1 MIRDYCCRE
10 FDGIV
15 KSMEGKPS
23 QYSCPRMSRLAKLL
37 DELWHEYGQYII
49 ASYHDG
55 TNINELGKTMS
66 SFGHSL
72 RVLSWL
78 PTRSPGISP
87 LLKGTDLYQDSAVNR
102 RVLHHHVPYLAVEL
116 ANSDLV
122 KHLGVNVDVSEE
134 RLLRYLQQ
142 WATPSGGEPFCT
154 SIKHMRNVYLN
165 LHRKS
170 AEYALTAE
178 GNFIVEA
185 FRTGELVFVPLANT
199 NWKHNRRNDVSGH
212 FYSVH
217 RVCWRDRTTI
227 LYSEEMDGRE
237 IPSHLPRVLSSYYH
251 YGAERDVNDLIRT
264 AFCHFG
270 VEEDLK
276 IQNLID
282 ILEYNAS
289 HNPSPETRDVELFR
303 NIADVVVATVYAPPP
318 SFRPAGDYM
327 AEEHDRIIIQNLA
340 KYFLSKLKNLKVFP
354 SQGKK
359 WVTLKG
365 LFINDK
371 DEIARKFA
379 KTEEIHFLQWP
390 SGKSKKHGHELPNDF
405 TQLCSM
411 PQVSSCASFRV
422 TPHGEVRQSDELR
435 EMLYHMVPLI
445 QRYLFSKHSKKHDQL
460 ERHQGIAECLENLQ
474 ILSTLELIGLY
485 GIEIDGK
492 EYVSEEI
499 TVKGCSLHDDLNALY
514 VVADTSGQFTNK
526 MSLVDVLL
534 QLFFHEVGDNFETR
548 SFLSDLIV
556 NNPRSEDAKS
566 EIAQRFE
573 LSDLPKGSKRWN
585 VKPPKPLL
593 VTDVSEEK
601 VEDDEVAG
609 LYPENK
615 KNDVPVESADDTNLK
630 AWPQRASVCDVTQ
643 KRPRRHDR
651 ASSSSQENHTARD
664 DVITLKDIINSESAQ
679 EYQSKHSKSVQDIR
693 GGGHTNFEK
702 QPDVRDSPTPHTTN
716 ERMRPYQGGKHSQRE
731 VDDSQEGDDQKDNGL
746 DGKMSVTAERE
757 QAGLA
762 RHSVSAQKELGLEK
776 HWIPHNPPDFAN
788 ACAMDISDLMEAVT
802 IDDSLVT
809 EVSLLPDEGGQASR
823 EAVGRWGEWFIYN
836 YLLKAST
843 KLPNGEK
850 IVKVRWMN
858 KKQESGGPYDITVL
872 TEDKKTC
879 FVEVKA
885 TSSLTK
891 ELIPISWK
899 ELKFAEENKDCYFLY
914 RLYNA
919 GKNLKGVQLKYLQ
932 NLVSHLNTTPTA
944 RLYLTL

>member
-303 NIADVVVATVYAPPP
+303 NIADVVVATIYVHPQSFGPP
-318 SFRPAGDYM
+318 GDYM
-327 AEEHDRIIIQNLA
+327 AEEQDRVMNQNLA
-340 KYFLSKLKNLKVFP
+340 DYFLGKIKNLKVFP

-365 LFINDK
+365 LFVNDK

-390 SGKSKKHGHELPNDF
+390 SGKSKKHGPELPNDF
-405 TQLCSM
+405 TQLCNM
-411 PQVSSCASFRV
+411 PQVSCCASFRV
-422 TPHGEVRQSDELR
+422 TPRSQVRQSDELR
-435 EMLYHMVPLI
+435 EMLYHMIPLI
-445 QRYLFSKHSKKHDQL
+445 QRYLFSKHSEMHDQL
-460 ERHQGIAECLENLQ
+460 ERHQGIAEYLENLQ
-474 ILSTLELIGLY
+474 VLSILELKGLY
-485 GIEIDGK
+485 GIKVDGK

-499 TVKGCSLHDDLNALY
+499 AIKGCSLQDDSSTLY
-514 VVADTSGQFTNK
+514 VVTDTSGQFTNK
-526 MSLVDVLL
+526 MSLVDVFL
-534 QLFFHEVGDNFETR
+534 QMFFHEVGDTSEAR
-548 SFLSDLIV
+548 YFLNDLVV
-556 NNPRSEDAKS
+556 NNPQSEDAKS
-566 EIAQRFE
+566 EIVQRFE
-573 LSDLPKGSKRWN
+573 LSDLPEGSKRWN

-593 VTDVSEEK
+593 VMEASKER
-601 VEDDEVAG
+601 VEDAEVAEVF
-609 LYPENK
+609 PENDEK
-615 KNDVPVESADDTNLK
+615 DVTVKSADGTSLK
-630 AWPQRASVCDVTQ
+630 AWPQRASVRDMTQ
-643 KRPRRHDR
+643 KKPRRHDQP
-651 ASSSSQENHTARD
+651 SSSSQEDQTARD
-664 DVITLKDIINSESAQ
+664 DVITLKDIRSESAQ
-679 EYQSKHSKSVQDIR
+679 EYQPKHSESVQEVR
-693 GGGHTNFEK
+693 SGGQTSFEK
-702 QPDVRDSPTPHTTN
+702 QPHTQDSQTPHTTN
-716 ERMRPYQGGKHSQRE
+716 EQMRPYQGVKYSQRE
-731 VDDSQEGDDQKDNGL
+731 VNDSQERNHQKDDGL
-746 DGKMSVTAERE
+746 DGERSVTAERE
-757 QAGLA
+757 KAGLA
-762 RHSVSAQKELGLEK
+762 CHSVPARKELGLEK
-776 HWIPHNPPDFAN
+776 HWVPHNPPDFAN
-788 ACAMDISDLMEAVT
+788 AHAMDISDLMEAVT

-809 EVSLLPDEGGQASR
+809 ELPDEGGQASR

-843 KLPNGEK
+843 KLPSGEK
-850 IVKVRWMN
+850 IVKVWWIN
-858 KKQESGGPYDITVL
+858 EEQESGGPYDITVL

-885 TSSLTK
+885 TSSHTK

-899 ELKFAEENKDCYFLY
+899 ELKFAEENKDRYFLY

-919 GKNLKGVQLKYLQ
+919 GKSLKEVQLKYLQ